1 MLSPKMN
8 GTAITHGGVDG
19 RNGERER
26 EYKSRGMG
34 NRAVEHC
41 LLDMM

>member
-8 GTAITHGGVDG
+8 GTAITHGGLMEG
-19 RNGERER
+19 RGRER
-26 EYKSRGMG
+26 DYKSRGMG
-34 NRAVEHC
+34 NHAVEHC